1 MSSPSPGYA
10 TPNLSTTVTS
20 ALDVPHSSVRRRA
33 SGSRP
38 GPEAP
43 TKSSEATD
51 ERDRYENPF
60 DDAHE
65 AAPQRKL
72 PAPGRELFSDDE
84 DAGITHM
91 PPTEQDQGHPLPPNP
106 TDVPSSD
113 SMSPRAQGE
122 KTPRL
127 PIPNSAT
134 VRQSNERMDD
144 INSLSGLV
152 SKFTQPFKRLR
163 VQSKAEDGRSN
174 KADSSGISAED
185 SNPTTSLEGKT
196 RGSINATE
204 DRASDM
210 NQASSSPAPNMLCQD
225 APNSQAQA
233 SDVSAP
239 PDTTTIRL
247 VHSTPSQSSI
257 KDDHGESII
266 GLDEESTLKH
276 RRPPRSPTLL
286 AAIHGVTDRFTR
298 RFPVSMSYRKAN
310 GRAGDPDDQHLLA
323 LLGYG
328 ETGAIV
334 EWPNAWTPEKW
345 SLLFSVC
352 SVFIYGL
359 AGLLL
364 ALMTWFGVWRQSII
378 IRIIDYDI
386 LVIPIS
392 AITSASLILLGTSI
406 FGICGTLL
414 NSRPLLVIYCIL
426 LWPSFIGML
435 VIGYSAYRRAAF
447 ALPNKLD
454 QAWSQKWG
462 DEDRMILQYS
472 FHCCGYWSPEHEAS
486 LSPLCYPRTLL
497 PGCKAR
503 VLHFERMSLRRYYTW
518 VFSLV
523 PLHVLNIVTAVLCS
537 NHVNRLFGKGLTPW
551 QYRLK
556 IEDVRANALS
566 VLETYRD
573 TLIPP
578 LPSRVYALRSR
589 QFGDGTSRSPRI
601 PQGNGD
607 LDPQQADG
615 AIENGW
621 GRMPYEDSIESMFGF
636 RDGGARGIDGGR
648 AS

>member
-20 ALDVPHSSVRRRA
+20 ALNIPHSSVRRRA

-60 DDAHE
+60 DDVYE

-72 PAPGRELFSDDE
+72 PALGRELFSEDE
-84 DAGITHM
+84 DVGITHV
-91 PPTEQDQGHPLPPNP
+91 PPTEQDQGHPLPPTP
-106 TDVPSSD
+106 TNVPNSD

-122 KTPRL
+122 TTPRL
-127 PIPNSAT
+127 LIPNSAT
-134 VRQSNERMDD
+134 ARRSNERMND

-163 VQSKAEDGRSN
+163 VQSKAEYSGNN
-174 KADSSGISAED
+174 KENSSGISVED
-185 SNPTTSLEGKT
+185 NNPTTSLEKKAA
-196 RGSINATE
+196 GSTNAIE
-204 DRASDM
+204 DCASGMD
-210 NQASSSPAPNMLCQD
+210 QPLSPLAPSMLHQNV
-225 APNSQAQA
+225 PNSQAQTPGA
-233 SDVSAP
+233 PAP

-257 KDDHGESII
+257 EDDHGESVIAS
-266 GLDEESTLKH
+266 GEESILRH

-310 GRAGDPDDQHLLA
+310 GRVGDPDDQHLLA

-386 LVIPIS
+386 LVT
-392 AITSASLILLGTSI
+392 ITSASLILLGTSI

-414 NSRPLLVIYCIL
+414 NSRPLLVIYCVL

-435 VIGYSAYRRAAF
+435 VIGYSSYRRAAF

-472 FHCCGYWSPEHEAS
+472 
-486 LSPLCYPRTLL
+486 LSATR
-497 PGCKAR
+497 
-503 VLHFERMSLRRYYTW
+503 
-518 VFSLV
+518 
-523 PLHVLNIVTAVLCS
+523 
-537 NHVNRLFGKGLTPW
+537 RLFGKGLTPW

-607 LDPQQADG
+607 LDPQQANG